1 MTKDNEIRDNETLSK
16 FFNYDALKSEQRSL
30 VKQRTEEI
38 KERLKRSAQDIWEI
52 GQKLFEVRSKL
63 AYGQFDSWL
72 TAEFG
77 WSRRTAYNFIK
88 VYEAFPERATV
99 AQVSIAAS
107 ALYQLSSPSTPQKVR
122 EDFIQRAK
130 DGEKITRQDIRLAS
144 KQKKLVASDTI
155 LNPAEPTDTKQKIV
169 AVIPHPL
176 GVIEPPTKTET
187 IQVAS
192 EIIGDSAEYQ
202 IKSKGWYS
210 LADKHFLFFGD
221 TASAQFYQV
230 LPQVALTI
238 AVTSNDWDHDWL
250 IDKSDNLIVLKEPF
264 VSRESISTFISLLS
278 KPDDLVLFPWLPDP
292 YLVELVAKLERT
304 IVAGDSILDRCQK
317 AIAVSKMAVEPVLA
331 PQKF

>member
-1 MTKDNEIRDNETLSK
+1 MTKDNEIRDNDLNK
-16 FFNYDALKSEQRSL
+16 FFDYDALKSEQRSI

-52 GQKLFEVRSKL
+52 GQKLFEVRSRL

-144 KQKKLVASDTI
+144 KRKNLAASNTI
-155 LNPAEPTDTKQKIV
+155 LKPAEPVNAKQKIV
-169 AVIPHPL
+169 AVIPQPL
-176 GVIEPPTKTET
+176 GDIEPSTKTKT

-192 EIIGDSAEYQ
+192 EIISDSIEYR
-202 IKSKGWYS
+202 IKSEGWYS

-221 TASAQFYQV
+221 TASAQFHQV

-264 VSRESISTFISLLS
+264 SRESISTFISLLS

-304 IVAGDSILDRCQK
+304 IVAGDSILERCQR